1 MSDAMLVPAALR
13 RLGKKMALVG
23 AHAILVTA
31 RMLQVLG
38 WAKRSHFCS
47 PRLLEAYRHCHAPV
61 AATDIEAPLL
71 NQVI

>member
-13 RLGKKMALVG
+13 RLGMKMALAG

-38 WAKRSHFCS
+38 
-47 PRLLEAYRHCHAPV
+47 
-61 AATDIEAPLL
+61 
-71 NQVI
+71 